1 MGLFT
6 LRKGKCTT
14 QMLPVMTKIIPGQE
28 KATCKS
34 LSTSWTISILAFWNI
49 SILLCT
55 ISVSTSAREIWNVTS
70 TIESGFVDEIQLR
83 TKNKTRHC
91 LESEHILR
99 RMIHFYSAKTNQ
111 LQWGNSILNSWPH
124 SFSISFTSIY
134 LIHPIPWPC
143 YLTLSCSRLSICFLL
158 FHSTIA
164 IANCVHSPQNSNPAV
179 SLAYPREITL
189 PHPWGK
195 VKSSNENILNFLP
208 PRV

>member
-1 MGLFT
+1 M
-6 LRKGKCTT
+6 
-14 QMLPVMTKIIPGQE
+14 
-28 KATCKS
+28 
-34 LSTSWTISILAFWNI
+34 
-49 SILLCT
+49 
-55 ISVSTSAREIWNVTS
+55 
-70 TIESGFVDEIQLR
+70 DEIQLR
-83 TKNKTRHC
+83 TKNKTRYC

-99 RMIHFYSAKTNQ
+99 RMIYFYSAKTNQ

-124 SFSISFTSIY
+124 SFSITFTSIC

-179 SLAYPREITL
+179 SLAYPREIAL

-195 VKSSNENILNFLP
+195 MKSSNENIPQLSATKSINFILSASSFVLLYCFDSKMSFNLN
-208 PRV
+208 